1 MITPV
6 ADELDARINLK
17 GEGPRDPRGGTT
29 HLAQAHT
36 KQPADYEQAGSQNCW
51 KPETFARDRCV
62 QRTSQSF
69 QALVHELKTACTP

>member
-1 MITPV
+1 M

-36 KQPADYEQAGSQNCW
+36 KQPADYEQAGSQNFW
-51 KPETFARDRCV
+51 KSETFAGDRCV

-69 QALVHELKTACTP
+69 QAFVHELKTACTL